1 MNLCCVVFWFI
12 KAWTRG
18 KVTQL
23 IIRTKSK
30 MKHETEN
37 WARDRWWHSS
47 TERFSLHPQNIFHN
61 KPCFLSVNISVWTR
75 FVLKEASSSSLRIN
89 QSWIWGLRSKQSH
102 SLFVSCLSVQLK
114 TDVKKPLIPGW
125 KARIVYGRVWLR
137 RSQVFLFTS
146 EIQI

>member
-1 MNLCCVVFWFI
+1 MNLCGVVFWFI
-12 KAWTRG
+12 KAWTWG
-18 KVTQL
+18 KVTRL

-30 MKHETEN
+30 MKHE
-37 WARDRWWHSS
+37 

-102 SLFVSCLSVQLK
+102 SLFVSCLSVRLK